1 MVGAVAV
8 GATSGLATEYRHTAK
23 TPIFRVKYNT
33 AVAVIALPMK
43 ESPSY
48 CVFVADDDEDDRFLL
63 RLAFQQQ
70 SPQSVVLFAVDGLD
84 LLSALA
90 ESPLHP
96 CLIILDLNMPRLN
109 GLEAL
114 EALRRVEAYRS
125 TPIVILTTSD
135 DALYRQQAHDLGA
148 NDYLVKPLNI
158 GSLLKTVAK
167 LVTDWNLAHC
177 I

>member
-1 MVGAVAV
+1 MSSGPKQ
-8 GATSGLATEYRHTAK
+8 GLAIDHQRTAEIL
-23 TPIFRVKYNT
+23 IFQVKYNT
-33 AVAVIALPMK
+33 TITITDPFME

-70 SPQSVVLFAVDGLD
+70 SPQSLVLFAVDGLD

-114 EALRRVEAYRS
+114 EALRQVETYRE
-125 TPIVILTTSD
+125 TPIVILTTSG
-135 DALYRQQAHDLGA
+135 DALYRQQAYDLGA
-148 NDYLVKPLNI
+148 NDYLVKPLNLD
-158 GSLLKTVAK
+158 SLLETVSK
-167 LVTDWNLAHC
+167 LVADWDLAHC